1 MSDQPGA
8 GPGSQPASPAANEA
22 RHYSYA
28 HYADRDVATGFD
40 ALRFGGPIGRHLLEV
55 QQRLLLDAVTS
66 PATRTV
72 VDVGTGTG
80 RAALA
85 LAAAGATVTGL
96 DASREMLDVAR
107 ARAAELRL
115 TASFEVGDAHHLP
128 LADRSVDVAISLR
141 MLMHVPDW
149 PQCVAELCRVS
160 RWRVV
165 VDFPAQAS
173 FAALESAARK
183 RAAAAGRKTEP
194 YRVIAERDV
203 RARLEAGGFHVVAI
217 HRQFVLPIALHKKIG
232 SLGVTTVVEAG
243 LAALGLRRLFGSPV
257 TMVAER

>member
-1 MSDQPGA
+1 MSDRPIA
-8 GPGSQPASPAANEA
+8 GPGSPPGGSRHSEA

-28 HYADRDVATGFD
+28 HYADRDVAAGFD
-40 ALRFGGPIGRHLLEV
+40 ALRFGGPIGGYLLEV
-55 QQRLLLDAVTS
+55 QQQLLLDVVTS

-72 VDVGTGTG
+72 LDVGTGTG

-85 LAAAGATVTGL
+85 LAAAGATVTGV

-107 ARAAELRL
+107 TRAAELGL
-115 TASFEVGDAHHLP
+115 SATFEVGDAHHLP
-128 LADRSVDVAISLR
+128 IADRSIDVAISLR

-149 PQCVAELCRVS
+149 PRCVAELCRVS

-165 VDFPAQAS
+165 LDFPAKAS
-173 FAALESAARK
+173 FAALESAARR

-194 YRVIAERDV
+194 YRVLAERDV
-203 RARLEAGGFHVVAI
+203 RASLAAGGFRVTAV
-217 HRQFVLPIALHKKIG
+217 HRQFVLPIALHKKVG
-232 SLGVTTVVEAG
+232 SLGATKMIERG
-243 LAALGLRRLFGSPV
+243 LAAIGLRRLFGSPV